1 MSTVET
7 NKAIGQI
14 WIYRFDRFHEI
25 CLFSAQIYTV
35 SGFFKIVLNPFYE
48 ICLLNSVLI

>member
-25 CLFSAQIYTV
+25 CSFLLRFTR
-35 SGFFKIVLNPFYE
+35 FLDFLRLFKIHFMRFVY
-48 ICLLNSVLI
+48 